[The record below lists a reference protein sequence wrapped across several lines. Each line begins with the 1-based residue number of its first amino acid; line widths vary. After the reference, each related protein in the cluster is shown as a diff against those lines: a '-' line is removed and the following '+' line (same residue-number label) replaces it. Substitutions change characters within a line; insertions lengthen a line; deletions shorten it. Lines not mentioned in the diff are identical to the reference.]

1 MSNIDLNY
9 GDINLY
15 ILSPW
20 RKRIGLYCS
29 STTLP
34 LSILIGICLSFSA
47 ASSSA
52 QTFGGNGGGSQSGG
66 CIESPGVGG
75 GLGGEVG
82 HDGSDGGARGY
93 CAGSGGGGGGA
104 NGGAG
109 GGLVAFQIFKT
120 TELVVQVVQV
130 ARLRS
135 RSAATTTIRKNCPA
149 ATERRD
155 SRVPI

>member
-1 MSNIDLNY
+1 MTDLMEEQ
-9 GDINLY
+9 GGTALA
-15 ILSPW
+15 LV
-20 RKRIGLYCS
+20 
-29 STTLP
+29 
-34 LSILIGICLSFSA
+34 A
-47 ASSSA
+47 AVA
-52 QTFGGNGGGSQSGG
+52 VQMA
-66 CIESPGVGG
+66 V
-75 GLGGEVG
+75 L
-82 HDGSDGGARGY
+82 
-93 CAGSGGGGGGA
+93 
-104 NGGAG
+104 